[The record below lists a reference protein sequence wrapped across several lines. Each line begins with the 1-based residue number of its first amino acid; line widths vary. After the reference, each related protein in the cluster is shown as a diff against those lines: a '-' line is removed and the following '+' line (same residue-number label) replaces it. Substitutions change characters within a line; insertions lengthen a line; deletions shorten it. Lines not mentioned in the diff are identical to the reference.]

1 MIDAQGRSIHYL
13 RLSVTDR
20 CNLSCLYCRAE
31 ARDKPLPRKDLLSFE
46 EIVLAVRI
54 ACELGIDRV
63 RITGGEPLVRQ
74 GICRLIRM
82 LRECCGI
89 SDLSLSTNGLL
100 LADLAGELRRAG
112 LDRVNVSLDS
122 LKPDRFRLIT
132 RGGDLARAL
141 AGIERAREVGLTPVK
156 LNTVVMKGVND
167 DELTDLALFALE
179 QGFTI
184 RFIEL
189 MPIGEAVASGLWPTA
204 YLGATQ
210 VQNRL
215 AARFHLL
222 PAGATPGSGP
232 ARYFRVEGLPG
243 RIGFIAP
250 LSAPF
255 CANCN
260 RIRLTASGELRL
272 CLAHDHGLSLREP
285 LREGDGERVKTLLLR
300 AAAAKPS
307 GHGWGEDQETLTT
320 MADLGG

>member
-1 MIDAQGRSIHYL
+1 MIDAQGRPIRYL

-31 ARDKPLPRKDLLSFE
+31 ARGEPLSREDPLSFE

-54 ACELGIDRV
+54 ACEHGIDRV

-74 GICRLIRM
+74 GISTLIRM
-82 LRECCGI
+82 LRESCCI

-100 LADLAGELRRAG
+100 LTDLAEELRRAG

-122 LKPDRFRLIT
+122 LKPDRFRRIT
-132 RGGDLARAL
+132 RGGDLARVL
-141 AGIERAREVGLTPVK
+141 AGIERARAVGLTPVK
-156 LNTVVMKGVND
+156 LNTVVMKGIND
-167 DELTDLALFALE
+167 DELVDLALFALE
-179 QGFTI
+179 QGLTI

-189 MPIGEAVASGLWPTA
+189 MPIGEAIASGFWPTA
-204 YLGATQ
+204 HLGATQ
-210 VQNRL
+210 VRQSL

-222 PAGATPGSGP
+222 PAEAMPGSGP

-243 RIGFIAP
+243 RVGFIAP

-255 CANCN
+255 CARCN
-260 RIRLTASGELRL
+260 RIRLTASGELRP
-272 CLAHDHGLSLREP
+272 CLARDHGLSLREP
-285 LREGDGERVKTLLLR
+285 LREGDEEGVEVLLLQ
-300 AAAAKPS
+300 AVSAKPS

-320 MADLGG
+320 MAELGG

>member
-1 MIDAQGRSIHYL
+1 MIDAQGRPIHYL

-31 ARDKPLPRKDLLSFE
+31 ARVEPLPREKLLSFE
-46 EIVLAVRI
+46 EIVRAVKI

-74 GICRLIRM
+74 GICGLIRM
-82 LRECCGI
+82 LRENCRI

-112 LDRVNVSLDS
+112 LNRVNVSLDS
-122 LKPDRFRLIT
+122 LKPDRFRTIA
-132 RGGDLARAL
+132 RGGDLARVL
-141 AGIERAREVGLTPVK
+141 AGIERAREAGLAPIK

-167 DELTDLALFALE
+167 DELVDLALFALE
-179 QGFTI
+179 RGLTI

-189 MPIGEAVASGLWPTA
+189 MPIGEAITSGLWPTA
-204 YLGATQ
+204 HLSATQ
-210 VQNRL
+210 VQQRL
-215 AARFHLL
+215 AAEFHLL
-222 PAGATPGSGP
+222 PAEATPGSGP

-255 CANCN
+255 CSHCN
-260 RIRLTASGELRL
+260 RIRLTASGELRP
-272 CLAHDHGLSLREP
+272 CLAHDHGLSLRES
-285 LREGDGERVKTLLLR
+285 LRKGDEDRVKALFLQ
-300 AAAAKPS
+300 AVGAKPP

>member
-1 MIDAQGRSIHYL
+1 MIDAQGRPIHYL

-31 ARDKPLPRKDLLSFE
+31 ARGEPLPREKLLSFE
-46 EIVLAVRI
+46 EIVRAVKI

-74 GICRLIRM
+74 GICGLIRM
-82 LRECCGI
+82 LRENCRI

-112 LDRVNVSLDS
+112 LNRVNVSLDS
-122 LKPDRFRLIT
+122 LKPDRFRTIT
-132 RGGDLARAL
+132 RGGDLARVL
-141 AGIERAREVGLTPVK
+141 AGIERAREAGLAPIK

-167 DELTDLALFALE
+167 DELVDLALFALE
-179 QGFTI
+179 RGLTI

-189 MPIGEAVASGLWPTA
+189 MPIGEAITSGLWPTA
-204 YLGATQ
+204 HLSATQ
-210 VQNRL
+210 VQQRL
-215 AARFHLL
+215 AAEFHLL
-222 PAGATPGSGP
+222 PAEATPGSGP

-255 CANCN
+255 CSHCN
-260 RIRLTASGELRL
+260 RIRLTASGELRP

-285 LREGDGERVKTLLLR
+285 LRKGDEDRVKALFLQ
-300 AAAAKPS
+300 AVGAKPP

>member
-1 MIDAQGRSIHYL
+1 MIDAQGRPIHYL

-31 ARDKPLPRKDLLSFE
+31 ARGEPLPREKLLSFE
-46 EIVLAVRI
+46 EIVRAVKI

-74 GICRLIRM
+74 GISGLIHM
-82 LRECCGI
+82 LRENCRI

-112 LDRVNVSLDS
+112 LNRVNVSLDS
-122 LKPDRFRLIT
+122 LKPDRFRTIT
-132 RGGDLARAL
+132 RGGDLTRVL
-141 AGIERAREVGLTPVK
+141 AGIERAREAGLAPIK

-167 DELTDLALFALE
+167 DELVDLALFALE
-179 QGFTI
+179 RGLTI

-189 MPIGEAVASGLWPTA
+189 MPIGEAITSGLWPTA
-204 YLGATQ
+204 HLSATQ
-210 VQNRL
+210 VQQRL
-215 AARFHLL
+215 AAEFHLL
-222 PAGATPGSGP
+222 PAEATPGSGP

-255 CANCN
+255 CSHCN
-260 RIRLTASGELRL
+260 RIRLTASGELRP
-272 CLAHDHGLSLREP
+272 CLAHDHGLSLRES
-285 LREGDGERVKTLLLR
+285 LRKGDEDRVKALFLQ
-300 AAAAKPS
+300 AVGAKPP